1 MIYFYYNHIIFDIR
15 GTVMTIRH
23 MKIFIQVYIA
33 ESITKAAELLHM
45 TQPAVTRAIRE
56 MERYY
61 GVCLFERINHRLNR
75 TAAGEEFYAHALHIV
90 EAFDR
95 MEKELRNW
103 DEIGK
108 LRIGATNTLG
118 TFLLPDLLPRFQ
130 EKFPRL
136 EIISAITNADI
147 LQNGLLNNRYDL
159 ALIEGT
165 VGTQGLHAEPFAT
178 DRLLLV
184 LPPGHELVEKEKISP
199 DDLIKYPLLLREKG
213 STTRSLL
220 EHYFFFH
227 HMELK
232 PVMESCN
239 PQAIVHAIQRGLGIS
254 FLPERWVRQGAW
266 EGTIALREM
275 EGDDFVRKNYVVW
288 HENKFITKAMQAFL
302 SLVKTASWA

>member
-1 MIYFYYNHIIFDIR
+1 
-15 GTVMTIRH
+15 MTIRH
-23 MKIFIQVYIA
+23 MKIFIQVYAA

-118 TFLLPDLLPRFQ
+118 TFLLPELLPRFQ
-130 EKFPRL
+130 ERFPKL
-136 EIISAITNADI
+136 DVTSAITNADI
-147 LQNGLLNNRYDL
+147 LQDGLLNNRYDL
-159 ALIEGT
+159 ALVEGA
-165 VGTQGLHAEPFAT
+165 VGMAGLHAEPFAT

-184 LPPGHELVEKEKISP
+184 LPPGHELAEKKKILSC
-199 DDLIKYPLLLREKG
+199 DLIKYPLLLREKG

-220 EHYFFFH
+220 EHYFFLH
-227 HMELK
+227 QMELN

-239 PQAIVHAIQRGLGIS
+239 PQAIIHAVSKGLGIS
-254 FLPERWVRQGAW
+254 FLPERWARQSAW
-266 EGTIALREM
+266 EGTVLLREM
-275 EGDDFVRKNYVVW
+275 EGDDFVRENYVVW
-288 HENKFITKAMQAFL
+288 HENKFLTKTMQEFI
-302 SLVKTASWA
+302 SMVKSHEN

>member
-1 MIYFYYNHIIFDIR
+1 
-15 GTVMTIRH
+15 MTIRH
-23 MKIFIQVYIA
+23 MKIFIQVYAA

-118 TFLLPDLLPRFQ
+118 TFLLPELLPRFQ
-130 EKFPRL
+130 ERFPKL
-136 EIISAITNADI
+136 DVISVITNADI
-147 LQNGLLNNRYDL
+147 LQDGLLNNRYDL
-159 ALIEGT
+159 ALVEGT
-165 VGTQGLHAEPFAT
+165 VGMAGLHAEPFAT

-184 LPPGHELVEKEKISP
+184 LPPGHELAEKKRILSS
-199 DDLIKYPLLLREKG
+199 DLIKYPLLLREKG

-220 EHYFFFH
+220 EHYFFLH
-227 HMELK
+227 HMELN

-239 PQAIVHAIQRGLGIS
+239 PQAIIQAVSKGIGIS
-254 FLPERWVRQGAW
+254 FLPERWARQSAW
-266 EGTIALREM
+266 EGTVLLREM
-275 EGDDFVRKNYVVW
+275 EGDDFVRGNYVVW
-288 HENKFITKAMQAFL
+288 HENKFMTKAMQEFI
-302 SLVKTASWA
+302 SMVKSHKN